1 MEDAFDVDVVV
12 EVPKRNGD
20 EVDATWVVSDDRCGC
35 GGGAWNNEESVL
47 GAIGPDRLRCNAPSS
62 QCNNKKVLT
71 NHTGNS
77 LAEATALGNRD
88 DVDDDTVW
96 LCFFE

>member
-20 EVDATWVVSDDRCGC
+20 EVDATWVVSDDKCC
-35 GGGAWNNEESVL
+35 GGAWNNEESVW
-47 GAIGPDRLRCNAPSS
+47 GVIGPDRLRCNAPSS

-88 DVDDDTVW
+88 VDDTVW
-96 LCFFE
+96 LCFLE